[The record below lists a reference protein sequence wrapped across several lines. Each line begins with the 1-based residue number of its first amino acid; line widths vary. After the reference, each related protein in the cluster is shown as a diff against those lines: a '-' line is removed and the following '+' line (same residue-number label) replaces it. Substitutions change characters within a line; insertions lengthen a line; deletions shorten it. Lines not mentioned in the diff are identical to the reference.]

1 MKNTILIL
9 ISLLFLT
16 GCMEE
21 KEVSSL
27 QDRGGVKYEINSETP
42 FTGKLVKKYEGG
54 QKEFEWDYTNG
65 ELDGRL
71 TYWDKEGNVTK
82 TEEYKDGQK
91 IYEGN
96 WKHGKEDGL
105 YTEWYEN
112 GQKEYEGNFIDG
124 KEEGLWTW
132 WDEEG
137 NVTETETYKDGGLVE

>member
-1 MKNTILIL
+1 MKSTILIL

-96 WKHGKEDGL
+96 
-105 YTEWYEN
+105 
-112 GQKEYEGNFIDG
+112 FIDG

-137 NVTETETYKDGGLVE
+137 NVTETETFKDGGLIK